1 MNGLVNQ
8 RQRIVRVRKIQH
20 GLAASAA
27 VEAANRVA
35 MLEMNQARLARMRN
49 DLRPTEGATTGA
61 ALARMGELAMRLD
74 TARHGLGPT
83 IETARALA
91 ASLMG
96 EQHAARRDQES
107 AEKLEQVAIGLAEEL
122 AERRLQQNARR
133 SGRANRGE
141 QE

>member
-1 MNGLVNQ
+1 MNGLVRQ

-35 MLEMNQARLARMRN
+35 ILEMNEARLARMRN
-49 DLRPTEGATTGA
+49 DLRPAEGATTGA

-74 TARHGLGPT
+74 AARHGLAPS
-83 IETARALA
+83 IESARALA

-107 AEKLEQVAIGLAEEL
+107 AEKLEQVAVGLAEEL

-133 SGRANRGE
+133 SGRANQGE

>member
-1 MNGLVNQ
+1 MNGLVRQ

-27 VEAANRVA
+27 AEAAERVA
-35 MLEMNQARLARMRN
+35 MLEMNAARLARMRG
-49 DLRPTEGATTGA
+49 DLRPTEGPTTGA
-61 ALARMGELAMRLD
+61 ALARLGELAMRLD
-74 TARHGLGPT
+74 AAQHGLAPS
-83 IETARALA
+83 IESARALA

-96 EQHAARRDQES
+96 EQHSARRDQES
-107 AEKLEQVAIGLAEEL
+107 AEKLEQAAIGLAEEL

-133 SGRANRGE
+133 SGRTNQGD

>member
-1 MNGLVNQ
+1 MNGLVRQ

-35 MLEMNQARLARMRN
+35 MLEMNQARLVRMRG
-49 DLRPTEGATTGA
+49 DLRPSEGPTTGA

-74 TARHGLGPT
+74 AARHGLAPS
-83 IETARALA
+83 IESARSLA

-96 EQHAARRDQES
+96 EQHVARRDQES
-107 AEKLEQVAIGLAEEL
+107 AEKLEQAAIGLAEEL

-133 SGRANRGE
+133 NGRASQGE

>member
-1 MNGLVNQ
+1 MNGLVRQ

-27 VEAANRVA
+27 AEAAERVA
-35 MLEMNQARLARMRN
+35 ALEMSAARLARMRGE
-49 DLRPTEGATTGA
+49 LRPAEGPTTGA
-61 ALARMGELAMRLD
+61 ALARLGELAMRLD
-74 TARHGLGPT
+74 TARHGLAPS

-91 ASLMG
+91 ASLKG

-107 AEKLEQVAIGLAEEL
+107 AEKLEQAAIGLAEEL
-122 AERRLQQNARR
+122 AERRLQHTARR
-133 SGRANRGE
+133 TGRASQGE

>member
-1 MNGLVNQ
+1 MNGLVSQ

-35 MLEMNQARLARMRN
+35 MLEMNQARLARMRS
-49 DLRPTEGATTGA
+49 DLRPAEGATTGA
-61 ALARMGELAMRLD
+61 ALARVGELAMRLD
-74 TARHGLGPT
+74 AARHGLGPT

-133 SGRANRGE
+133 PGRANRGE